1 MLNKLNILFPYTK
14 NYNKLLYDEEGIWSI
29 TLPYDANRISYII
42 RNELNKNSIIIDATC
57 GLGGNIISLSKY
69 FRKVIGIEIN
79 KNRFYMLLNNIYIYN
94 INNIYLINDDFIN
107 IITNSKFIY
116 HGLFIDPPWGGPNY
130 KSKTKLRLQLSSINI
145 INIINIVKNNNQNIK
160 IFFKLPYNYDLSEFY
175 NINYKI
181 YKINNFIL
189 LVIL

>member
-14 NYNKLLYDEEGIWSI
+14 YYNKLLYDEEGIWSI
-29 TLPYDANRISYII
+29 TLPYDANKISYII
-42 RNELNKNSIIIDATC
+42 QNELNKNSIIIDATC

-69 FRKVIGIEIN
+69 FKKVIGIEIN

-107 IITNSKFIY
+107 IINNSKFIY

-145 INIINIVKNNNQNIK
+145 INIIKIVKNNNQNIK
-160 IFFKLPYNYDLSEFY
+160 IFFKLPFNYDLSEFY

-189 LVIL
+189 LIIL

>member
-69 FRKVIGIEIN
+69 FKKVIGIEIN

-107 IITNSKFIY
+107 IINNSKFIY

-130 KSKTKLRLQLSSINI
+130 KSKIKLRLQLSSLNI
-145 INIINIVKNNNQNIK
+145 INIIKIVKNNNQNIK
-160 IFFKLPYNYDLSEFY
+160 IFFKLPFNYDLSEFY

>member
-14 NYNKLLYDEEGIWSI
+14 YYNKLLYDDEGIWSI
-29 TLPYDANRISYII
+29 TLPYDANKISYII

-69 FRKVIGIEIN
+69 FKKVIGIEIN
-79 KNRFYMLLNNIYIYN
+79 KNRFIMLLNNIFIYN

-107 IITNSKFIY
+107 IINNSKYIY
-116 HGLFIDPPWGGPNY
+116 HGIFIDPPWGGPNY
-130 KSKTKLRLQLSSINI
+130 KLQKKIRLKLSNNNI
-145 INIINIVKNNNQNIK
+145 IDIIRLVKNINPIVK
-160 IFFKLPYNYDLSEFY
+160 IFIKLPYNYDFTEFY
-175 NINYKI
+175 NMNYRI